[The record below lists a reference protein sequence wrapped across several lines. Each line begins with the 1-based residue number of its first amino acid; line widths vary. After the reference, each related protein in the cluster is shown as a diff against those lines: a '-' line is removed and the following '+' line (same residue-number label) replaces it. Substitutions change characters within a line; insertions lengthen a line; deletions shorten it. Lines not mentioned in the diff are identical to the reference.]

1 MKGSKRYLLGLLILF
16 WVISTDAQNTG
27 ENTLGAWYVYFG
39 TNTLSDKLS
48 FHSEL
53 QYNVYEVTSHL
64 EQFWAITALN
74 YAVAQNAQ
82 ASLGYGY
89 FNGDPTF
96 EDTPLEKNTWENRI
110 FEQFTHSTR
119 IGKFG
124 LQNRYR
130 IEHRFIE
137 LPAQS
142 ITRHRV
148 RGRLQVNYP
157 LTEKWFL
164 IAFDEIF
171 LDLRE
176 PVFNQNRLF
185 GALGRRITQDIAIQV
200 GYMKLHLPGRA
211 YDRLQLVL
219 NINTDLRKKQPETN

>member
-1 MKGSKRYLLGLLILF
+1 MKSYKLSLLGILTF
-16 WVISTDAQNTG
+16 FGCITTNAQDTG
-27 ENTLGAWYVYFG
+27 ENTLGAWYIYFG
-39 TNTLSDKLS
+39 TNTISNTLSI
-48 FHSEL
+48 HTEL
-53 QYNVYEVTSHL
+53 QYNVYEITSNL

-74 YAVAQNAQ
+74 YSVAPDAQ
-82 ASLGYGY
+82 VSLGYGY

-96 EDTPLEKNTWENRI
+96 EDTPLEENTWENRV
-110 FEQFTHSTR
+110 FEQFTHSAR
-119 IGKFG
+119 IGKFA

-142 ITRHRV
+142 ITRQRV

-185 GALGRRITQDIAIQV
+185 GALGRKITPNAAVQV

-219 NINTDLRKKQPETN
+219 NINTDLRKKKDVIN